1 MHRPT
6 TIRDWQSERP
16 TTRSLCPTTRPCPW
30 VSCRYHLLIDA
41 TERGALVLNG
51 GTPIVLRRGSSQTK
65 VNAFNHEAI
74 ERLHTMID
82 TCAYDVAARDDQNNE
97 TVARLIGYTREGV
110 RLLLDV
116 AGNKLKRGLREF
128 APDDYV
134 DDEE

>member
-1 MHRPT
+1 M
-6 TIRDWQSERP
+6 
-16 TTRSLCPTTRPCPW
+16 
-30 VSCRYHLLIDA
+30 
-41 TERGALVLNG
+41 LNG

-116 AGNKLKRGLREF
+116 ANNKLKRGLREF